1 MSTCKHDWQFVHG
14 TSTLKCQRC
23 GAGTGPT
30 PPEQLAERMMQDVLT
45 VGSAWSKGGE
55 RIDPM
60 SVYRDTE
67 PVYKFHDPRPTS
79 ITFFGMKDN
88 VNIEVMRLSRDGVW
102 VNPDIS
108 CDEAAKKVLGV
119 LDNNIKLMV
128 DKERE
133 RELDA
138 CCDLLE
144 GMHAATDGNHN
155 YYLHAANELRK
166 LRKGTP

>member
-1 MSTCKHDWQFVHG
+1 MADCQHDWHFVEG
-14 TSTLKCQRC
+14 VERLRC
-23 GAGTGPT
+23 ERCKAETGPKT
-30 PPEQLAERMMQDVLT
+30 YDQRVKDMMQDVLT
-45 VGSAWSKGGE
+45 MGSAWSKGGE

-60 SVYRDTE
+60 RVYRDTE

-119 LDNNIKLMV
+119 LDNNIKLML

-133 RELDA
+133 RELNA

-166 LRKGTP
+166 LRKP

>member
-1 MSTCKHDWQFVHG
+1 MTCKHDWQFVHG

-45 VGSAWSKGGE
+45 MGSAWSRGGE

-60 SVYRDTE
+60 SVYRSTDDLLE
-67 PVYKFHDPRPTS
+67 
-79 ITFFGMKDN
+79 
-88 VNIEVMRLSRDGVW
+88 
-102 VNPDIS
+102 
-108 CDEAAKKVLGV
+108 EARQA
-119 LDNNIKLMV
+119 
-128 DKERE
+128 
-133 RELDA
+133 ELNA

-166 LRKGTP
+166 LRKP